1 MVYALILSFATCV
14 LSLLAFSLVAQ
25 PELWL
30 KLWSPHR
37 GLIVATDQTATP
49 YSQTGIRVR
58 LALMGVILA
67 CTAAFIPMGYVE
79 ADMNSAGSQAVP
91 AAITA
96 AKPRPIILRATPK
109 PARPVERSGANARPD
124 QPPADVYLPAPAP
137 AACYATPQDA
147 AREFDPT
154 LDPWAIRDNA
164 NAAREANNIP

>member
-14 LSLLAFSLVAQ
+14 LAMLAFSLVAQ

-37 GLIVATDQTATP
+37 GLIVAADSTASA

-58 LALMGVILA
+58 LAMLGVIFA
-67 CTAAFIPMGYVE
+67 CAAAFIPMGYVE
-79 ADMNSAGSQAVP
+79 ADMNASSSQALP

-96 AKPRPIILRATPK
+96 AKPKPVTLRATPH
-109 PARPVERSGANARPD
+109 PARVVERSGANARPD
-124 QPPADVYLPAPAP
+124 QPPAAVYLPAPAP
-137 AACYATPQDA
+137 AACYDAPQDA
-147 AREFDPT
+147 ANEFDPT

-164 NAAREANNIP
+164 STPREANNIP